1 MMHSM
6 HLCLAIWLII
16 SAFLFS
22 LSHRCIYRL
31 IHLSFLLTLFNLVS
45 SCLDNMSFKTSF
57 SAYTNDQN
65 QQLFVLALN
74 IVTTKA
80 KDERKVTLKKMK
92 LKKQLLRK
100 KSKTRI
106 NALTSNNILTASSSK
121 ILSLNSTNEN
131 DSDEIFSEMISHHT
145 RFIDLSS
152 KEIVRI
158 FNEKFKL
165 INFYKLRYM
174 RELNHEFYL
183 KQNHIELE
191 KNEQLKNLRKI
202 VRIFKNFDKFYYEM
216 YSETFINYHLIVM
229 SLSDKISS
237 NLFVTLIKFQ

>member
-1 MMHSM
+1 
-6 HLCLAIWLII
+6 
-16 SAFLFS
+16 
-22 LSHRCIYRL
+22 
-31 IHLSFLLTLFNLVS
+31 
-45 SCLDNMSFKTSF
+45 MSFKTSS

-65 QQLFVLALN
+65 QQLFALALN

-100 KSKTRI
+100 KSKTEI
-106 NALTSNNILTASSSK
+106 DALTSNNILTTSSLK

-131 DSDEIFSEMISHHT
+131 DSNEISSKMIFHHT
-145 RFIDLSS
+145 RFVDLSS

-165 INFYKLRYM
+165 INLYKLRHM

-229 SLSDKISS
+229 SLFDKISS
-237 NLFVTLIKFQ
+237 NLFVTLIKFQQKILKLTKLYD